1 VHHRS
6 VILCELAGLK
16 IDMITP
22 GALSSTLAW

>member
-6 VILCELAGLK
+6 VILSELAGLK
-16 IDMITP
+16 IDMIT